1 MTNIINVLFVDDEAS
16 ILKSIERQLREM
28 PYQNHFENDPKSAFP
43 YFKEQ
48 PIDVLVTD
56 EKMPG
61 LSGLEL
67 VDQVKSQYPEVVCIM
82 LTGEMS
88 PRNIIKAMN
97 NGVIYKY
104 LAKPCNIVELVQA
117 IESAV
122 RAQAI
127 KRQVQAL
134 IKDYKEKCNLLN
146 SYQDIGDVD
155 KNESGVIDL
164 SEVDLDSLMRDMD
177 SLGI

>member
-1 MTNIINVLFVDDEAS
+1 
-16 ILKSIERQLREM
+16 
-28 PYQNHFENDPKSAFP
+28 
-43 YFKEQ
+43 
-48 PIDVLVTD
+48 
-56 EKMPG
+56 
-61 LSGLEL
+61 
-67 VDQVKSQYPEVVCIM
+67 
-82 LTGEMS
+82 
-88 PRNIIKAMN
+88 MN
-97 NGVIYKY
+97 NGVVYKY

-134 IKDYKEKCNLLN
+134 VKDYKEKCSLLS
-146 SYQDIGDVD
+146 SYQDIDDVG
-155 KNESGVIDL
+155 KNEAGVIDL